1 MVFSSGTFLFFFLP
15 VLLFFYYNPIFKG
28 RRYRNYVLFIGSV
41 LFYAWGE
48 PVFVFLLLFSVA
60 VNWGIGLLI
69 AASDRKGKQRG
80 KGWMITGVVWNL
92 LLLVVFKYLH
102 FLAANLGLLLHG
114 DAGRYGVS
122 VELPIGISFF
132 TFQIMSYIIDVY
144 RKKVQVQKN
153 VFYVG
158 MYIMMFPQLIAGP
171 IVRYETVE
179 DEILNRKETPEEFT
193 AGIARFVFGLGKK
206 ALLAN
211 YLGQMADFVWTAQER
226 SVLLAWIGAVAY
238 TMQIYYDFSG
248 YSDMAIGLGRMFGFH
263 YDENFNYPYIAKSVT
278 EFWRRWHISLSVWF
292 RDYVYIPLG
301 GNRAG
306 KGKTYWN
313 LFLVWLLTGIW
324 HGANWTF
331 VLWGLGYFVLLVIEK
346 STGKTGEKGISHL
359 YTMFFV
365 TLLWVLFRSGS
376 IAQAGSFIGT
386 MFGIGAAGLVGE
398 KAAVFLS
405 YNLILLITGVLG
417 CFPMVPAIRKKLSVK
432 AREWVTAGGML
443 VVFSLSVVAL
453 VAGDYN
459 PFIYFNF

>member
-48 PVFVFLLLFSVA
+48 PVFVFLLLLSVA

-69 AASDRKGKQRG
+69 AAADKKGTRRG

-92 LLLVVFKYLH
+92 LLLVVFKYLN

-114 DAGRYGVS
+114 DADRYGVS
-122 VELPIGISFF
+122 VALPIGISFF

-179 DEILNRKETPEEFT
+179 NEILNRKETSEEFA

-211 YLGQMADFVWTAQER
+211 YLGHMANYVWSAQER
-226 SVLLAWIGAVAY
+226 SVLFAWIGAAAY

-263 YDENFNYPYIAKSVT
+263 YDENFNYPYIAKSIT

-306 KGKTYWN
+306 KGRTYWN

-324 HGANWTF
+324 HGADWTF
-331 VLWGLGYFVLLVIEK
+331 VLWGLGYFVLLVFEK
-346 STGKTGEKGISHL
+346 SIGRKDKGISHF

-365 TLLWVLFRSGS
+365 TLLWVLFRAES

-386 MFGIGAAGLVGE
+386 MFGIGSAGFVGE
-398 KAAVFLS
+398 KAAAFLN
-405 YNLILLITGVLG
+405 YNFILLITGILG
-417 CFPMVPAIRKKLSVK
+417 CFPVIPAIRKKLPAK
-432 AREWVTAGGML
+432 AQEWMTAGGML
-443 VVFSLSVVAL
+443 VVFALSVLAL